1 MQKAI
6 VSKSNHL
13 SVEIRINENKMA
25 KEPIKVKKTVIVPH
39 SIGEWPWR
47 PPSQPTDLKLIDKW
61 YTTDENKHS

>member
-13 SVEIRINENKMA
+13 SVEIRINENTMA

-39 SIGEWPWR
+39 RIGE
-47 PPSQPTDLKLIDKW
+47 
-61 YTTDENKHS
+61 